1 MSQPEHDLQK
11 LRQRV
16 ADLDREILE
25 KVAERLNTS
34 RSIGEAKR
42 RAQLPLRD
50 FRVEAQV
57 MQRGRQLARDLSFDP
72 SLAES
77 ILESLIEAAVKTQAE
92 DRVVT
97 SSRGLRRILLVGS
110 EGRMGRWLR
119 RFLLGQGHEVRG
131 LDLAGS
137 PEFTSLEEARQG
149 DWEVVFLCTPLAQL
163 PESLEQCLG
172 WPGNP
177 VVCDI
182 GSLKSHLVSPLHEA
196 VARGYR
202 VTSLHPMFAPG
213 TVVLTG
219 RTVLVC
225 DAGDAGATELA
236 CSLFRD
242 TAVSLCPIALDE
254 HDRVMGALLGLS
266 HTVNL
271 LFGQALNRLGVSFS
285 ELGPIASTTFSKQA
299 KTAAEVAA
307 ENPELYHQI
316 QSLNQYTPQVYEVME
331 SSLRALKEAAV
342 KPDAADFLGLM
353 GECRRYFFPQGI

>member
-1 MSQPEHDLQK
+1 MSAPQEDLQR

-25 KVAERLNTS
+25 KVAERLQTS
-34 RSIGEAKR
+34 RQIGEAKR

-57 MQRGRQLARDLSFDP
+57 MQRGRDLARNLGFDP

-77 ILESLIEAAVKTQAE
+77 VLESLIEAAVRTQAE
-92 DRVVT
+92 DQVVT
-97 SSRGLRRILLVGS
+97 SPQGLRRILLVGS

-119 RFLLGQGHEVRG
+119 RFLLGQGHQVEG
-131 LDLAGS
+131 FDLTGD
-137 PEFTSLEEARQG
+137 PEFSQLAEARQQPF
-149 DWEVVFLCTPLAQL
+149 ELVFLCTPLAML

-182 GSLKSHLVSPLHEA
+182 GSLKSHLVQPLRRA
-196 VARGYR
+196 AAQGYR

-225 DAGDAGATELA
+225 DAGDSEATDLA

-242 TAVSLCPIALDE
+242 TAVSLCPIGLED

-271 LFGQALNRLGVSFS
+271 LFGQALSRLGVGFA

-299 KTAAEVAA
+299 RTAAEVAA

-316 QSLNQYTPQVYEVME
+316 QSLNQHTPQVYDALEA
-331 SSLRALKEAAV
+331 SLQALRAAATEADSSA
-342 KPDAADFLGLM
+342 FLGLM
-353 GECRRYFFPQGI
+353 EGCRSYFFPSA